1 MRFSS
6 EQVNAASG
14 AVDPI
19 YLSETYLYR
28 DFDHDRNGMK
38 IEVPKI
44 FSFIFPKEDGKD
56 SEMQFAA
63 SGLAKP
69 NIGNTNYDF
78 DKESEVLIDYN
89 RCNDNII
96 ELSIQCRSM
105 SIVQPCWVK
114 ISVAGITVALFEIF
128 SNMRF
133 TCEHSP
139 YAGPSGGEIG
149 AERGGKWRKGGV
161 EWRS

>member
-1 MRFSS
+1 M
-6 EQVNAASG
+6 
-14 AVDPI
+14 
-19 YLSETYLYR
+19 
-28 DFDHDRNGMK
+28 DHDQDGIE
-38 IEVPKI
+38 IEVPKT

-114 ISVAGITVALFEIF
+114 ISVAGKEMSSKAT
-128 SNMRF
+128 
-133 TCEHSP
+133 HSG
-139 YAGPSGGEIG
+139 YESYFIKDVTG
-149 AERGGKWRKGGV
+149 AIHKCTTIM
-161 EWRS
+161 